1 MAFGPGKALVGLKCA
16 IFSSGGYAV
25 DMLLANPLPLPRLGL
40 GHRKCYMYVAQ
51 PRHKCHVD
59 FNHCAPSNSRAL
71 RRSSG
76 SSLTIDRIKS
86 RKSAFSETESCGFW
100 QIRSRGN
107 GGNVDGVKSLPK
119 ATVSSALYFL
129 VNFLAFVIKEAIAV
143 LRPCKQRFG
152 HAAKHRFHLC

>member
-1 MAFGPGKALVGLKCA
+1 MFTRLSKVCETQSGKQYSSRILDISFLYRRPGVGVN
-16 IFSSGGYAV
+16 G
-25 DMLLANPLPLPRLGL
+25 LLTNA
-40 GHRKCYMYVAQ
+40 A
-51 PRHKCHVD
+51 CHVD

-76 SSLTIDRIKS
+76 SSSTIDRIKS

-100 QIRSRGN
+100 QMRSRGN

-119 ATVSSALYFL
+119 ATVSSALCFP
-129 VNFLAFVIKEAIAV
+129 VNFLTFVIKEAIAV

-152 HAAKHRFHLC
+152 HAAKYRFHLC